1 MGFLVCFMLVLGYAM
16 VKERSHRR
24 KQLRKLQRSGTRTS
38 AAAPASP
45 SFVEASPS
53 SAVRVDA
60 VRRTMH
66 ERFGD
71 GVFEVGVDI
80 APGTYFAPGHPSRP
94 TTWQRLS
101 DFTGAGVISTGSTH
115 GPCIVTILRSD
126 RGFASQDS
134 GGWTSI
140 D

>member
-1 MGFLVCFMLVLGYAM
+1 
-16 VKERSHRR
+16 
-24 KQLRKLQRSGTRTS
+24 
-38 AAAPASP
+38 
-45 SFVEASPS
+45 
-53 SAVRVDA
+53 
-60 VRRTMH
+60 MH

-80 APGTYFAPGHPSRP
+80 SPGTYFAPGHPSRP

-101 DFTGAGVISTGSTH
+101 DFTGAGVISSGSTH